1 MKKAPS
7 GAFFISREAD
17 AGHGQS
23 AYTCPLPT
31 RHGPLFCPL
40 ERRGPHSAER
50 WQDLRPMHDSRTLD
64 AKTPRQDSRPM
75 HDSVDLDAKRRP
87 PWQDLRTMYPKSPDC
102 APKRMHGAKILP
114 SSTRIECIS
123 REHCQGDSLFR
134 AIGKKRIHAAQLLPH
149 RPKRSQGHN
158 EAIGR
163 RNANPEEDPRT
174 TAKSPNTKAKPARPL
189 FLAARS
195 NVQISLPPRR
205 RFPRGRQSSQP
216 ETISKMAQHQGSL
229 EKSCLRRPTRR
240 SSMSA

>member
-1 MKKAPS
+1 MKKAPE

-17 AGHGQS
+17 AEHGQS
-23 AYTCPLPT
+23 ACTCPLPT

-40 ERRGPHSAER
+40 ERRDPHSAER
-50 WQDLRPMHDSRTLD
+50 WQDLSPMHDSRTLGT
-64 AKTPRQDSRPM
+64 KTPRQDSRPM

-123 REHCQGDSLFR
+123 RERCQGDSLFR

-149 RPKRSQGHN
+149 RPKRPQGHN
-158 EAIGR
+158 KAIGR
-163 RNANPEEDPRT
+163 RNANPKEDPRT
-174 TAKSPNTKAKPARPL
+174 TAKSPNTKAIPTRPS
-189 FLAARS
+189 FLAPRS
-195 NVQISLPPRR
+195 SAQISLTPRR
-205 RFPRGRQSSQP
+205 LPQGRQPSQP
-216 ETISKMAQHQGSL
+216 ETISKAAQHQGSL
-229 EKSCLRRPTRR
+229 EKSCLRKPIRR